1 MMALS
6 NKNSNWV
13 LLLLVSFIWGS
24 PYILREIAL
33 KSFSHGQVAAFQV
46 FLSFLIFTPLIV
58 KNYKKLTKSNA
69 IALFLTGLA
78 GNIGPS
84 FFFAKAQTLIS
95 SSIAGMLTAMLP
107 TLTLLMSII
116 FFKGKT
122 NTKVIGGIVLGFAGT
137 LIIIFSG
144 ESHGSTHLL
153 GIFYVFMA
161 MVSVATSINIVSFAL
176 PNLNGT
182 EIASLAFLFVGPL
195 AGIFLSTTDLQ
206 APMLAEQFTKSAG
219 MLALLA
225 VLTFAGVICY
235 NKLIKQSSHVF
246 AASIA
251 YLIPVVAIFW
261 GIVIGGDHISIS
273 QIAAIIIILVGV
285 NLTHR

>member
-206 APMLAEQFTKSAG
+206 APMLAEQFTKSSG

>member
-46 FLSFLIFTPLIV
+46 FLSFMIFTPLIV